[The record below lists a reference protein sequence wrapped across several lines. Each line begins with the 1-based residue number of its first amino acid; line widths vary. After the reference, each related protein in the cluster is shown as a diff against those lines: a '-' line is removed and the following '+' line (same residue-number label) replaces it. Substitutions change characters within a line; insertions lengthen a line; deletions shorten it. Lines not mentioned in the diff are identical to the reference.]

1 MSTSEPGLKTEE
13 YQRRKLFLDQLKG
26 LTTPEYVEIIRILKA
41 HLVHYSENQNGIF
54 FNVAS
59 LPQTTFDELEKFLHF
74 TQMNR
79 HNLLDRDV
87 LLSTLMH
94 SPMLE
99 EVIGVTEEG
108 VATVAE
114 AAGQ

>member
-1 MSTSEPGLKTEE
+1 MSASEPGLKTEE

-26 LTTPEYVEIIRILKA
+26 LTTPEYVEIVRILKA
-41 HLVHYSENQNGIF
+41 HLVHFSENQNGIF

-79 HNLLDRDV
+79 NNLLDRDV

-94 SPMLE
+94 SPVLE
-99 EVIGVTEEG
+99 EVTGVAVD
-108 VATVAE
+108 VATVA
-114 AAGQ
+114 GL